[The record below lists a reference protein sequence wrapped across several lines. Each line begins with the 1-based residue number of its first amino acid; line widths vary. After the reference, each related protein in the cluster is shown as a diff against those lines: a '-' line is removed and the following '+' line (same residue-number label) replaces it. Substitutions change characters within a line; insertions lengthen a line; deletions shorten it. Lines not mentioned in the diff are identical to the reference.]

1 MVVEVALGIRLE
13 PVFATAGLSFALV
26 QPVGDGV
33 CWVLVALEGDDAGGV
48 VDGCVGALL
57 LVGVVFGA
65 LMLVGVVV
73 GVLLQVDGVVGALLL
88 VASVAAVVVL
98 TVRGEEKPGLV
109 WLGGDVVDGSLTAHP
124 RPSNGGLLAYELG
137 WGLLAT
143 KLALAWLVRCFRYAL
158 SSVLLNFVR
167 VLLSTNF

>member
-13 PVFATAGLSFALV
+13 PSFCHSWAIFCPVATSGWWCLLSASCPGRWWCRWPGGWLCWCSVAGGCCV
-26 QPVGDGV
+26 WCP
-33 CWVLVALEGDDAGGV
+33 DAGG
-48 VDGCVGALL
+48 CCCWC
-57 LVGVVFGA
+57 
-65 LMLVGVVV
+65 
-73 GVLLQVDGVVGALLL
+73 
-88 VASVAAVVVL
+88 SVAGGWCCWSSLAGGERCCSCSAGSERWGKTRACL
-98 TVRGEEKPGLV
+98 T
-109 WLGGDVVDGSLTAHP
+109 WWCSLTAHP

-167 VLLSTNF
+167 VLLTTNF